1 MDYIWLAFGIAIA
14 GYLIGDGLKNFNNP
28 NAKNIFESLDEN
40 DDHQLIKESD
50 VHYFIGVT
58 KEDAKKLINE
68 QPSIPHIILNN
79 KVYYPK
85 VRLREWLMKIE
96 N

>member
-1 MDYIWLAFGIAIA
+1 MDYIWLAFGIVIA

-28 NAKNIFESLDEN
+28 NAKNILESLDEN
-40 DDHQLIKESD
+40 DDHELIKESD

-85 VRLREWLMKIE
+85 ARLREWLMKIG